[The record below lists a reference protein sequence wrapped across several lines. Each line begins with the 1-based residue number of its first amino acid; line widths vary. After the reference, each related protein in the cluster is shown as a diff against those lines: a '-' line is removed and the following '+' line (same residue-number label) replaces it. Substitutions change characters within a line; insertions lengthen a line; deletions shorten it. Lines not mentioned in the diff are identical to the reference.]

1 MKASWDVGASLE
13 FHGSLEGRWSLVGD
27 SWEPHRRFVGASLE
41 IRGSLAGDLWELRG
55 RLVERGSLMWRGSLV
70 GDSWDVGALWD
81 VGVSWA
87 SMAKPI
93 LVTSVK
99 NHVSIC
105 NSGKFGDNLQHVGRP
120 RHIVCKRAHAC

>member
-1 MKASWDVGASLE
+1 MGASWSPRGTWEPNVAWEPRGRFVGRGSLWDVGA
-13 FHGSLEGRWSLVGD
+13 
-27 SWEPHRRFVGASLE
+27 
-41 IRGSLAGDLWELRG
+41 
-55 RLVERGSLMWRGSLV
+55 
-70 GDSWDVGALWD
+70 
-81 VGVSWA
+81 SWA

-120 RHIVCKRAHAC
+120 RHIVCKRANAC